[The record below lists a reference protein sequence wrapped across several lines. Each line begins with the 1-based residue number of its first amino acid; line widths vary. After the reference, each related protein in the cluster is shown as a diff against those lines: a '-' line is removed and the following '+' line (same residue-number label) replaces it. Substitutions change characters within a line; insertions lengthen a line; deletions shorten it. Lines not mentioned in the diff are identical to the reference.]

1 MREANDAIPGE
12 DISKKLTR
20 LELII
25 DKIFTHVEKHPEQT
39 DELHKFMNYYLP
51 TTLKLLRAY
60 VRMDAQWVD
69 GENIT
74 STMEGVRGIL
84 GAITDAFAKQLDNL
98 MQGVALDISTDIVVL
113 EGMLAQEGLA
123 GDDFD
128 SKQ

>member
-51 TTLKLLRAY
+51 TTLKLVNAY
-60 VRMDAQWVD
+60 REFDEQPVQ
-69 GENIT
+69 GENI
-74 STMEGVRGIL
+74 RK
-84 GAITDAFAKQLDNL
+84 AKQEIEDTLDTIISAFEKL
-98 MQGVALDISTDIVVL
+98 FDSMFEDAAMDISTDISVL
-113 EGMLAQEGLA
+113 ETMLAQEGLTER
-123 GDDFD
+123 DFAD
-128 SKQ
+128 Q